1 MNTIDIEGASS
12 GTLKTEAV
20 RNKFRGREALIQR
33 QKELNGKSELEQL
46 EILERTEEDRRK

>member
-33 QKELNGKSELEQL
+33 QKELNGKSELEHL
-46 EILERTEEDRRK
+46 ELL